1 MGPVPTLRS
10 NEAPC
15 YYLRLPDPLPF
26 KKCQLHLSLATQTT
40 PLRNPSWKKG
50 LRFFSFCSL
59 GHIQP
64 ARRTMQVSMGEDE
77 VGEEVEVKNSINVW
91 RQSERKV
98 MIEAVQ
104 DLIQTSHKYAKSQ
117 YTPNAQRVRWTK
129 LAGQLIWYKD
139 QILKNFSLEAMT
151 VQLEALQKR
160 MIESDEQRE
169 RETRTRDY
177 QTIVFRKPE
186 ERKAEDADKAQ
197 DGESAEA
204 DDPEGAKEVA

>member
-1 MGPVPTLRS
+1 MRV
-10 NEAPC
+10 
-15 YYLRLPDPLPF
+15 
-26 KKCQLHLSLATQTT
+26 
-40 PLRNPSWKKG
+40 
-50 LRFFSFCSL
+50 
-59 GHIQP
+59 
-64 ARRTMQVSMGEDE
+64 VMGEDE
-77 VGEEVEVKNSINVW
+77 GREEVEVKKSINAW

-98 MIEAVQ
+98 MIETVQ

-160 MIESDEQRE
+160 MEESEEGRQRQSVS
-169 RETRTRDY
+169 RNY
-177 QTIVFRKPE
+177 PTIVFRKPE
-186 ERKAEDADKAQ
+186 QRKAEDADKAQ

-204 DDPEGAKEVA
+204 GDPEGAKEVA

>member
-1 MGPVPTLRS
+1 MRVAMG
-10 NEAPC
+10 
-15 YYLRLPDPLPF
+15 D
-26 KKCQLHLSLATQTT
+26 
-40 PLRNPSWKKG
+40 
-50 LRFFSFCSL
+50 
-59 GHIQP
+59 
-64 ARRTMQVSMGEDE
+64 DE
-77 VGEEVEVKNSINVW
+77 VGEASEVKNSINVW

-98 MIEAVQ
+98 MIETVQ

-160 MIESDEQRE
+160 MEESEEGRQCQSVSRN
-169 RETRTRDY
+169 Y
-177 QTIVFRKPE
+177 PTIVFRKPE
-186 ERKAEDADKAQ
+186 EKKAEEADKAQ

-204 DDPEGAKEVA
+204 GDPEGTKEVA